1 MDLDRTNRLFY
12 KNVIINEKRK
22 KDYQELDSLI
32 HSIYSSRPIGLWSIK
47 ALQNNKTIGLSK
59 TDEPIALFMKT
70 YITLIGQPSPIRILR
85 LQ

>member
-32 HSIYSSRPIGLWSIK
+32 YSNS
-47 ALQNNKTIGLSK
+47 
-59 TDEPIALFMKT
+59 FFKT
-70 YITLIGQPSPIRILR
+70 YVSIQPL
-85 LQ
+85 

>member
-32 HSIYSSRPIGLWSIK
+32 HSNVSIRSTPYCISQK
-47 ALQNNKTIGLSK
+47 NVVPLHGGIIFPNFETRIRSLALHQHKLMEVI
-59 TDEPIALFMKT
+59 P
-70 YITLIGQPSPIRILR
+70 
-85 LQ
+85 